1 LFGHEKGSFT
11 GAISNRVGRFQL
23 ADGGTIFLDEIAEM
37 SPKLQVKLLRVLQ
50 ERKVDPVGSTRSI
63 DVDVRVV
70 AATNK
75 DLAEEVKAG
84 RFRED
89 LFYRLQVVPVNLPA
103 LRERGDDVR
112 HLAQH
117 FLSRQAEETGRLN
130 LAFSPNALE
139 LMASYRWP
147 GNVRELEN
155 VVERLAILS
164 DGDVIEASNL
174 PEYITE
180 EAGMPQAFAL
190 SDLALPS
197 SGVNFNEL
205 VDTYESKLISSALSQ
220 TNGNKKAAAKL
231 LGLNRTTLV
240 EKIKKK
246 GLESK
251 IEVLVVG
258 DDEGEKVER
267 GCN

>member
-1 LFGHEKGSFT
+1 
-11 GAISNRVGRFQL
+11 
-23 ADGGTIFLDEIAEM
+23 M

-50 ERKVDPVGSTRSI
+50 ERKVDPVGSNRSI

-112 HLAQH
+112 HLAQY
-117 FLSRQAEETGRLN
+117 FLARQADETGRSN
-130 LAFSPNALE
+130 LIFSQSSLD
-139 LMASYRWP
+139 LMATYRWP

-164 DGDVIEASNL
+164 DSDVIEPDTL
-174 PEYITE
+174 PEYIIE
-180 EAGMPQAFAL
+180 EAGMPQALPL
-190 SDLALPS
+190 SNLTIPT

-205 VDTYESKLISSALSQ
+205 VDTYASTLISSALSQ
-220 TNGNKKAAAKL
+220 TGGNKKAAAKL

-246 GLESK
+246 GLESR
-251 IEVLVVG
+251 IEVLALG
-258 DDEGEKVER
+258 DDDGEKIER

>member
-1 LFGHEKGSFT
+1 
-11 GAISNRVGRFQL
+11 
-23 ADGGTIFLDEIAEM
+23 
-37 SPKLQVKLLRVLQ
+37 
-50 ERKVDPVGSTRSI
+50 
-63 DVDVRVV
+63 
-70 AATNK
+70 
-75 DLAEEVKAG
+75 
-84 RFRED
+84 
-89 LFYRLQVVPVNLPA
+89 
-103 LRERGDDVR
+103 
-112 HLAQH
+112 
-117 FLSRQAEETGRLN
+117 
-130 LAFSPNALE
+130 
-139 LMASYRWP
+139 MANYRWP

-155 VVERLAILS
+155 VVERIAILS
-164 DGDVIEASNL
+164 DGDVIEPANL

-180 EAGMPQAFAL
+180 EAGVPQAFAL
-190 SDLALPS
+190 ADLTLPS